1 VGQLA
6 DASERRAGID
16 MTSELQTSE
25 TTGTAADER
34 AWRAARYVLGE
45 LSESDAEAFELA
57 MLDDAEL
64 CELVLNAT
72 RLQAGIAVACRE
84 SSAETA
90 PAVVKLSV
98 VKLSVVASTPAFVAV
113 RSQVSRIAVG
123 LAGLG
128 LAGILL
134 IFADSSAERSA
145 AELAVVNAETVDALA
160 NLISASETSEL
171 LALQDVDTDMDPALS
186 EVATPEWLLTAIALE
201 VGNGPPQSS
210 EESDVY

>member
-1 VGQLA
+1 
-6 DASERRAGID
+6 

-34 AWRAARYVLGE
+34 AWRAAQYVLGE
-45 LSESDAEAFELA
+45 LSESDADAFELA

-98 VKLSVVASTPAFVAV
+98 VDATPGFIAV
-113 RSQVSRIAVG
+113 RSQVSRIAVS

-134 IFADSSAERSA
+134 TFATGSGERSSR
-145 AELAVVNAETVDALA
+145 ELAVVNAETVDALA
-160 NLISASETSEL
+160 DLISESETTEL
-171 LALQDVDTDMDPALS
+171 LALQDVETDVDPVLS
-186 EVATPEWLLTAIALE
+186 EVATPEWLLMAIELE
-201 VGNGPPQSS
+201 DGSGQPQLN
-210 EESDVY
+210 EELDVY

>member
-1 VGQLA
+1 
-6 DASERRAGID
+6 
-16 MTSELQTSE
+16 MTNELQTSE
-25 TTGTAADER
+25 TIGTAANER

-45 LSESDAEAFELA
+45 LSDSDAEAFELA

-84 SSAETA
+84 TSTDSVR
-90 PAVVKLSV
+90 PVVKL
-98 VKLSVVASTPAFVAV
+98 LVADSTPGFVAV
-113 RSQVSRIAVG
+113 RSQMSRIAVS

-134 IFADSSAERSA
+134 TFATGSGERSSG
-145 AELAVVNAETVDALA
+145 ELAVVNAETVDALA
-160 NLISASETSEL
+160 DLISESETAEL
-171 LALQDVDTDMDPALS
+171 LALQDVDTDVDPALS
-186 EVATPEWLLTAIALE
+186 EVATPEWLLTAIELE
-201 VGNGPPQSS
+201 DGSGQPQSS

>member
-1 VGQLA
+1 
-6 DASERRAGID
+6 
-16 MTSELQTSE
+16 MTSELQTSV
-25 TTGTAADER
+25 TTGIAADDR

-57 MLDDAEL
+57 MLDDVEL

-84 SSAETA
+84 SSAETG
-90 PAVVKLSV
+90 PPVVKLSV
-98 VKLSVVASTPAFVAV
+98 VDSKPAFVVV
-113 RSQVSRIAVG
+113 RSQVSRIAVS

-134 IFADSSAERSA
+134 TFASGSGERSA
-145 AELAVVNAETVDALA
+145 GELAVVNEETADALA
-160 NLISASETSEL
+160 NLISESETSEL
-171 LALQDVDTDMDPALS
+171 LALQDVDTDVDPALS
-186 EVATPEWLLTAIALE
+186 EVATPEWLLTAIELE
-201 VGNGPPQSS
+201 DGIGQPQSV

>member
-1 VGQLA
+1 
-6 DASERRAGID
+6 
-16 MTSELQTSE
+16 MTSELQASE
-25 TTGTAADER
+25 TIGIAAGER
-34 AWRAARYVLGE
+34 AWRATQYVLGE
-45 LSESDAEAFELA
+45 LSEIDADAFELA

-98 VKLSVVASTPAFVAV
+98 VDLALGFVAV
-113 RSQVSRIAVG
+113 RSRVSGIAVS

-134 IFADSSAERSA
+134 TFATGSGEQSPG
-145 AELAVVNAETVDALA
+145 ELAVVNAETADALA
-160 NLISASETSEL
+160 NLISESESSDL
-171 LALQDVDTDMDPALS
+171 LALQDVDTDVDPALS
-186 EVATPEWLLTAIALE
+186 EVATPEWLLTAIELE
-201 VGNGPPQSS
+201 DSSGQPPSS

>member
-1 VGQLA
+1 
-6 DASERRAGID
+6 

-25 TTGTAADER
+25 TTGIAAGER
-34 AWRAARYVLGE
+34 AWRAAQYVLGE
-45 LSESDAEAFELA
+45 LSEIDADAFELA

-72 RLQAGIAVACRE
+72 RLQAGIAVVCRE

-98 VKLSVVASTPAFVAV
+98 VDVTPGFISV
-113 RSQVSRIAVG
+113 RSQVSHIAVS

-134 IFADSSAERSA
+134 TFATGSGGRSSG
-145 AELAVVNAETVDALA
+145 ELTVVNAETVDALA
-160 NLISASETSEL
+160 DLISESEATDL
-171 LALQDVDTDMDPALS
+171 LALQDVEMDVDPALS
-186 EVATPEWLLTAIALE
+186 EVATPEWLLMAIELE
-201 VGNGPPQSS
+201 DGSGQPQSK

>member
-1 VGQLA
+1 
-6 DASERRAGID
+6 
-16 MTSELQTSE
+16 MTSELQASE
-25 TTGTAADER
+25 TIGIAAGER
-34 AWRAARYVLGE
+34 AWRATQYVLGE
-45 LSESDAEAFELA
+45 LSEIDADAFELA

-98 VKLSVVASTPAFVAV
+98 VDLAPGFVAV
-113 RSQVSRIAVG
+113 RSRVSGIAVS

-134 IFADSSAERSA
+134 TFATGSGEQSPG
-145 AELAVVNAETVDALA
+145 ELAVVNAETADALA
-160 NLISASETSEL
+160 NLISESESSDL
-171 LALQDVDTDMDPALS
+171 LALQDVDTDVDPALS
-186 EVATPEWLLTAIALE
+186 EVATPEWLLTAIELE
-201 VGNGPPQSS
+201 DSSGQPPSS

>member
-1 VGQLA
+1 
-6 DASERRAGID
+6 
-16 MTSELQTSE
+16 MTNELQTSE
-25 TTGTAADER
+25 TIGTAADER

-45 LSESDAEAFELA
+45 LSDSDAEAFELA

-84 SSAETA
+84 TSTDSVR
-90 PAVVKLSV
+90 PVVKL
-98 VKLSVVASTPAFVAV
+98 LVADSTPGFVAV
-113 RSQVSRIAVG
+113 RSQMSRITVS

-134 IFADSSAERSA
+134 TFATGSGERSSG
-145 AELAVVNAETVDALA
+145 ELAVVNAETVDALA
-160 NLISASETSEL
+160 DLISESETAEL
-171 LALQDVDTDMDPALS
+171 LALQDVDTDVDPALS
-186 EVATPEWLLTAIALE
+186 EVATPEWLLTAIELE
-201 VGNGPPQSS
+201 DGSGQPQSS